1 MGEHGPVVIWM
12 AVIGYIHVHLNGSEG
27 KRSIELLPQ
36 ATLDLAETLN
46 LDKLLMHDVAVRWY
60 LTLVHEYWGNH
71 QS

>member
-1 MGEHGPVVIWM
+1 MGEHGPGVIWM
-12 AVIGYIHVHLNGSEG
+12 TVIGYIHAHLNGSEG
-27 KRSIELLPQ
+27 KCSIELLPQ

-60 LTLVHEYWGNH
+60 LLFVHEYWENR